1 MILLS
6 PRKAHT
12 KSFTIKLTLIGRRE
26 ARLQHADRLC
36 TGEHQGQRPDLQ
48 ENALREAGYERIYTD
63 HASGAKASRPQLDRM
78 LDALRPGDT
87 VVVRKLDR
95 LGRSLQDLVA
105 LMDRFRE
112 MDVGFRCTTQQI
124 DTTTPGGVLVFNIFA
139 AMAQFDLDL
148 ISAQTNAGLSTARKR
163 PSPSSLP
170 PSRRTSAP
178 ADGARAMGWT

>member
-1 MILLS
+1 
-6 PRKAHT
+6 
-12 KSFTIKLTLIGRRE
+12 
-26 ARLQHADRLC
+26 
-36 TGEHQGQRPDLQ
+36 
-48 ENALREAGYERIYTD
+48 
-63 HASGAKASRPQLDRM
+63 M